1 MLKGEKVC
9 EELAPKF
16 FAFFYLF
23 LFYKKGG
30 FWVRSCFKYKEGEKE
45 EKNMGFISKRR
56 KSILN
61 MDVDKELASEIVEI
75 FEEKL
80 EELNVTLPGIISNE
94 EDKNARIKS
103 KTKKELI
110 YEIEGFIYSNK
121 NKLANKIA

>member
-1 MLKGEKVC
+1 
-9 EELAPKF
+9 
-16 FAFFYLF
+16 
-23 LFYKKGG
+23 
-30 FWVRSCFKYKEGEKE
+30 
-45 EKNMGFISKRR
+45 MGFISKRR